1 LKVVALAQSLESKFV
16 DTRQRQGWM
25 SVLAKAQPN
34 RVISLLRDL
43 TPPKVEVLRAP
54 ETGMVMVR
62 GRAGSDGGAFNLGEM
77 TVTRCVVRLGTGE
90 TGVGYVAGRNKQ
102 HAHAAAVIDA
112 MLQSSDLFD
121 QVRSA
126 VIAPLEAERVEHK
139 HTAALKAAATKVDFF
154 TMVRDR
160 QG

>member
-1 LKVVALAQSLESKFV
+1 MIETQLV
-16 DTRQRQGWM
+16 DTLARQGWM
-25 SVLAKAQPN
+25 SVLAKARPG
-34 RVISLLRDL
+34 RVIELLREL
-43 TPPKVEVLRAP
+43 NPPKTEVLRSP

-77 TVTRCVVRLGTGE
+77 TVTRCVVRLGSGE

-112 MLQSSDLFD
+112 MLQSPELSD
-121 QVRSA
+121 QVLSA
-126 VIAPLEAERVEHK
+126 VIAPLKAERASESEA
-139 HTAALKAAATKVDFF
+139 AALKAAATKVDFF

-160 QG
+160 EG

>member
-1 LKVVALAQSLESKFV
+1 MIETQPV
-16 DTRQRQGWM
+16 DTLGRQGWI
-25 SVLAKAQPN
+25 SVLAKAQPD
-34 RVISLLRDL
+34 RVIALLQAVN
-43 TPPKVEVLRAP
+43 PPKAEVLRSP

-77 TVTRCVVRLGTGE
+77 TVTRCVVRLSSGE

-112 MLQSSDLFD
+112 MLQSPELFD
-121 QVRSA
+121 QVQSA
-126 VIAPLEAERVEHK
+126 VIVPLKAEKAAQKE
-139 HTAALKAAATKVDFF
+139 TAALKAAATKVDFF

>member
-1 LKVVALAQSLESKFV
+1 MIESQLV
-16 DTRQRQGWM
+16 DIHHRQAWM

-34 RVISLLRDL
+34 RVIGLLKGL
-43 TPPKVEVLRAP
+43 ASPKVEVLRAP

-112 MLQSSDLFD
+112 MLQSSDLYD
-121 QVRSA
+121 QVLSA
-126 VIAPLEAERVEHK
+126 VIAPLEAERAEHNQ
-139 HTAALKAAATKVDFF
+139 TAALKAAATKVDFF

>member
-1 LKVVALAQSLESKFV
+1 
-16 DTRQRQGWM
+16 
-25 SVLAKAQPN
+25 
-34 RVISLLRDL
+34 
-43 TPPKVEVLRAP
+43 
-54 ETGMVMVR
+54 MVR

>member
-1 LKVVALAQSLESKFV
+1 MIESKLV

-25 SVLAKAQPN
+25 SILAKAEPN
-34 RVISLLRDL
+34 RVIGLLRGL
-43 TPPKVEVLRAP
+43 NPPQAEVLRSP

-77 TVTRCVVRLGTGE
+77 TITRCVVRLVSGE

-112 MLQSSDLFD
+112 MLQSSELFD
-121 QVRSA
+121 RVQSE
-126 VIAPLEAERVEHK
+126 VIAPLKAQKADQMEI
-139 HTAALKAAATKVDFF
+139 AALKAAATKVDFY